1 MRQLH
6 AASGSNQQ
14 VAAPARNQPQAQPS
28 STSSNTAA
36 APRAP
41 GVAVNPKLLAEKHD
55 KDKSDRATQE
65 QVLDPRTR
73 LVLAGLVNRG
83 VIGKMDRCV
92 STGKEVRLPFRSRPC
107 RLSTVHLASSGS
119 SHTPCMPLAPYAT
132 YLSKA

>member
-1 MRQLH
+1 MADFTKQYNRMRQLH
-6 AASGSNQQ
+6 AATGSNTQ
-14 VAAPARNQPQAQPS
+14 VAAPARNQPQ
-28 STSSNTAA
+28 TSSSSS
-36 APRAP
+36 APPKAP

-92 STGKEVRLPFRSRPC
+92 STGKEVRPSQASHPDRADVRQMCTMHPRTVPLRP
-107 RLSTVHLASSGS
+107 
-119 SHTPCMPLAPYAT
+119 
-132 YLSKA
+132 